1 MEKATLREEIL
12 RHIAMPVIPD
22 HNVQATACGIV
33 PDTGENLTH
42 ALQNAI
48 DDLSESGG
56 GRLSLPAGV
65 WRSGALQLRS
75 GVELHLE
82 SPETVLQFI
91 NTEIEENYPI
101 VYSHWEA
108 SPCWNYSALLYAK
121 DAHDIAV
128 SGPGVLDGGAGQR
141 IASTCSSLIAWPCAK

>member
-12 RHIAMPVIPD
+12 RHIAMPVIPE
-22 HNVQATACGIV
+22 HNVQATTCGIY
-33 PDTGENLTH
+33 PDTGKNLTR

-56 GRLSLPAGV
+56 GRLCLSAGV

-91 NTEIEENYPI
+91 NTEIEENYPV

-108 SPCWNYSALLYAK
+108 TPCYNYSALLYAK

-128 SGPGVLDGGAGQR
+128 SGPGMLDGGAD
-141 IASTCSSLIAWPCAK
+141 